1 MLAVY
6 LLFSVACFFTVHEH
20 LFMVYQEMI
29 CRWLTKTK
37 NQLDEK
43 PVFDIYR
50 DIGDDG
56 FMEIDIC
63 FPIKSL

>member
-1 MLAVY
+1 MQY
-6 LLFSVACFFTVHEH
+6 IISKDTPDS

-43 PVFDIYR
+43 PVFDIY
-50 DIGDDG
+50 IVICFDG